1 MKRYLII
8 VAVVA
13 MFIPISTYAQGTI
26 DSAGRLQEIQERRAS
41 SVAQEQRQ
49 SVVNQ
54 CQTVKTLMPQIQ
66 TASDAAVKKR
76 LAVYASIQKEVK
88 AIELRMTK
96 QGADASEVDLLIGK
110 LQQNLDIFIEQSRYT
125 QLLSEAI
132 ATIDCNTS
140 PETYVSAMQE
150 YKDARQL
157 LYQSAAEL
165 KNSVLAAKQQTF
177 DPLIDRLRI

>member
-1 MKRYLII
+1 
-8 VAVVA
+8 
-13 MFIPISTYAQGTI
+13 
-26 DSAGRLQEIQERRAS
+26 
-41 SVAQEQRQ
+41 
-49 SVVNQ
+49 
-54 CQTVKTLMPQIQ
+54 
-66 TASDAAVKKR
+66 
-76 LAVYASIQKEVK
+76 
-88 AIELRMTK
+88 MTK